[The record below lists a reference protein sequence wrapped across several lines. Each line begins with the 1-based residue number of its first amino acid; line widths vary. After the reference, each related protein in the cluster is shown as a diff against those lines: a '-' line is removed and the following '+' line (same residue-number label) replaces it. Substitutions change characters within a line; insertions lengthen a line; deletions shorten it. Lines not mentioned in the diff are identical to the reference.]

1 MWSTRIALALLFLQ
15 PIAFFRH
22 VLINPKFHIPWD
34 IEGFHLPLMA
44 AIARTWRQGEWP
56 WWNPLIYCGYP
67 LHADVQAQVFYPPA
81 WVVIAVRNWTGREN
95 ILYSLEWMVVLHM
108 ALAGLLMFWLL
119 RRMEASVAAA
129 LFGGT
134 VFQVGPY
141 FASQTQ
147 HVGAVCAAAWLPL
160 AWLAVHEL
168 RERWSAR
175 WLAAL
180 AFALA
185 MSFLSGFMATTV
197 IVYAATGLFA
207 LAMVATGL
215 GTAQL
220 LVRLGAGIAWSI
232 ALVAVLLWPA
242 LELTQLSFA
251 KLRSEWGAG
260 VGGIPF
266 VAWWGLLWPDAVGVF
281 TPLDPKKYT
290 LPYNFTF
297 LYLYCGLGVVLA
309 AIGVLVRGDRRMRIF
324 LGIALAFL
332 VLGAG
337 DRVPGLR
344 PLIELAPRAIR
355 GALYVEF
362 SPAAMTAALAVMG
375 GLAITRLK
383 WQWAA
388 WAVAIATMVELHWAG
403 SGRPMNTAERS
414 WRLSSSETNLDGSRA
429 LISNL
434 KALVSVAQPPLR
446 MDMLDLNFNFS
457 MAAPLRPIP
466 AAGGDSPFAP
476 VDVLEMRREFAGGNY
491 WERSIPV
498 AKPESPWLDFLNV
511 GVLVAEKIK
520 EDPAALEKA
529 GWEPVE
535 GGEWMRLYRNT
546 EVRPRCY
553 AASKVRAVANEAEA
567 KKALAEVDFRDE
579 VVVEGQAPAG
589 SVGPAEVRFESYRD
603 NEVVLRVKAVGP
615 ALVVCSET
623 LYPGWRATI
632 DDRETPI
639 LRTNR
644 AFRGIAVPAGD
655 HRIRMA
661 FTPTRMYAG
670 GVVTLAAM
678 LAMIAA
684 IITDMWRG
692 R

>member
-1 MWSTRIALALLFLQ
+1 MWSTRIAFALLFLQ

-56 WWNPLIYCGYP
+56 WWNTLIYCGYP
-67 LHADVQAQVFYPPA
+67 LHADVQAQIFYPPA
-81 WVVIAVRNWTGREN
+81 WIVIAVRNWTGREN

-108 ALAGLLMFWLL
+108 SLAGLLMGWLL
-119 RRMEASVAAA
+119 RRMEASVPAA

-134 VFQVGPY
+134 VFQVGAY
-141 FASQTQ
+141 FASQAQ

-160 AWLAVHEL
+160 AWLAIYEL
-168 RERWSAR
+168 RERWNGQ

-180 AFALA
+180 AFALS
-185 MSFLSGFMATTV
+185 MSFLSGFMAATV
-197 IVYAATGLFA
+197 IVYAATGLFG
-207 LAMVATGL
+207 LAMVATRL
-215 GTAQL
+215 ASVQL
-220 LVRLGAGIAWSI
+220 LLRLGAGVAWSV
-232 ALVAVLLWPA
+232 ALAAVLLWPA

-251 KLRSEWGAG
+251 KLRADWGAG
-260 VGGIPF
+260 LGGIPF

-309 AIGVLVRGDRRMRIF
+309 AIWVLVRGDRRMRIF

-337 DRVPGLR
+337 DRVTGLR
-344 PLIELAPRAIR
+344 PMIETIAPRSIR

-375 GLAITRLK
+375 GLALARLR
-383 WQWAA
+383 WTWMA
-388 WAVAIATMVELHWAG
+388 WLVAVATMAELHWAG
-403 SGRPMNTAERS
+403 SRRPMNTAEQS
-414 WRLSSSETNLDGSRA
+414 WRMSSSESNLDGSRK
-429 LISNL
+429 LVSNL
-434 KALVSVAQPPLR
+434 AKLVNVAEPPWRL
-446 MDMLDLNFNFS
+446 DMLDLNFNFS
-457 MAAPLRPIP
+457 MAAPLRPFP
-466 AAGGDSPFAP
+466 TAGGDSPFAP
-476 VDVLEMRREFAGGNY
+476 EDVLEIRRQFAGGNY
-491 WERSIPV
+491 WERAIPV

-529 GWEPVE
+529 GWPAVE
-535 GGEWMRLYRNT
+535 GGEWMRLYRNA

-567 KKALAEVDFRDE
+567 KRALAEVDFRDE
-579 VVVEGQAPAG
+579 VVVEGQAP
-589 SVGPAEVRFESYRD
+589 SRVGPAEVRFESYRD
-603 NEVVLRVKAVGP
+603 NEVVLRVKAAGP
-615 ALVVCSET
+615 AFIVCSET
-623 LYPGWRATI
+623 FYPGWRATI

-644 AFRGIAVPAGD
+644 AFRGIALPAGD
-655 HRIRMA
+655 HRVRMA

-670 GVVTLAAM
+670 GVVTVAA
-678 LAMIAA
+678 LLGVIVAL
-684 IITDMWRG
+684 WRG